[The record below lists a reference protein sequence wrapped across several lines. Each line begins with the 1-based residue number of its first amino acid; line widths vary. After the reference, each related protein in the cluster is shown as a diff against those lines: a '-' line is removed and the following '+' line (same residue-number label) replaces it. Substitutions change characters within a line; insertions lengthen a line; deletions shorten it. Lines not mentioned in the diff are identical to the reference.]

1 MAIKKPEI
9 VNCFIPSQP
18 VSLKFEFQACG
29 PGGQKWALVQ
39 AVYFET
45 NSPFKVLPSGTG
57 VILINVNTGMY
68 YTIEYDDEKQNI
80 ILENFERYI
89 HLELTL
95 EEFCYFVTLK

>member
-9 VNCFIPSQP
+9 VNSFIPSQP
-18 VSLKFEFQACG
+18 VELKFEFNEVHGSSNQRYV
-29 PGGQKWALVQ
+29 L
-39 AVYFET
+39 VYFET
-45 NSPFKVLPSGTG
+45 NSPFKVFHSGTG

-68 YTIEYDDEKQNI
+68 YTVDYEDEKQII

-89 HLELTL
+89 HLELTF